1 MSDAGA
7 ESDSSELTDLDAL
20 EEAWHLTPASSPLQL
35 ALQPEAPGDN
45 GSLSSSGA
53 CTRRSSAAT
62 TSHDAPASQ
71 TTPLK
76 HRSTAHPA
84 LAPSSP
90 PDLSRLLSTPAT
102 RRRSLASATANS
114 STSKR
119 RRSEESAPGE
129 GNRRD
134 RDHSRRADEGR
145 AAPTRKRASRGRA
158 GGEGDPS
165 EAVELSL
172 VPLGPLQG
180 RSKGKGVLPR
190 SEQVPR
196 GAAPK
201 QVQRPKRPPRISREL
216 CSLRG
221 DYFSVEPG
229 AADGLRKSRLAARA
243 VAPPPVVAE
252 RVQGTAKARSSQKKR
267 PSEGPAAT
275 STMLNDQAAAGAP
288 RPSPV
293 KTALVAPAGRPARPT
308 PSPPQPLARKT
319 TSAVAEAGRS
329 SGAPVAAARPAKRAC
344 KPTKRYVDEIDEQQ
358 LLKQRPSQPEPRS
371 APPPPP
377 PPPPSPPS
385 QQKVQ
390 LPGLKETGLD
400 VFAKDPVEG
409 FLTRAPLGNTG
420 SPARAMVGPSPT
432 PVLVQP
438 QDPELGRPQV
448 TLPAILPA
456 LPLPAGVGV
465 SAPVVGPSR
474 APLPPPPASQKQV
487 APPKSAPPRKSA
499 KRTPADPTSK
509 PPKPPKPLKATKPR
523 ARHPALDSRASWVP
537 VERDLRITAAGKP
550 PIWCMGRQELCES
563 LEYFRSYQGGHCA
576 LILPV
581 TPDHGLCAS
590 IRSDELLTYSSLA
603 AVRRQPGA
611 LPRLPPGRLPFP
623 L

>member
-1 MSDAGA
+1 MSQLAGLPHLRLPPLALRPTVHPREQTRRAAMLDAGA
-7 ESDSSELTDLDAL
+7 ESDSSEMTDLDAL
-20 EEAWHLTPASSPLQL
+20 EEAWHLTPASSPPQL
-35 ALQPEAPGDN
+35 AFQAPGDN
-45 GSLSSSGA
+45 DPPSSSDA

-62 TSHDAPASQ
+62 TSHDAPAPRS
-71 TTPLK
+71 TPLK
-76 HRSTAHPA
+76 HCSTAQPA

-90 PDLSRLLSTPAT
+90 PDLSRLQPTPAT
-102 RRRSLASATANS
+102 RRRSLASASAAANS

-119 RRSEESAPGE
+119 RRSEECDPGE
-129 GNRRD
+129 GGGTD
-134 RDHSRRADEGR
+134 RKHPRVTGRADEQAR
-145 AAPTRKRASRGRA
+145 AARARKRASRGRA
-158 GGEGDPS
+158 DGKGDPS
-165 EAVELSL
+165 EAVEPSPA
-172 VPLGPLQG
+172 PLGPLQG

-196 GAAPK
+196 P
-201 QVQRPKRPPRISREL
+201 
-216 CSLRG
+216 
-221 DYFSVEPG
+221 
-229 AADGLRKSRLAARA
+229 
-243 VAPPPVVAE
+243 
-252 RVQGTAKARSSQKKR
+252 SQKK
-267 PSEGPAAT
+267 SSCEGDPAA
-275 STMLNDQAAAGAP
+275 STVPANQAAAEAP
-288 RPSPV
+288 RRSSA
-293 KTALVAPAGRPARPT
+293 KTALVAPAGAPAPPT
-308 PSPPQPLARKT
+308 PSPPQPRAREA
-319 TSAVAEAGRS
+319 TSTVDESERS
-329 SGAPVAAARPAKRAC
+329 SDASVAAARPMKRAR

-438 QDPELGRPQV
+438 QDPDLGRPQV

-456 LPLPAGVGV
+456 LPPPASVGV
-465 SAPVVGPSR
+465 SAPVAGPSR
-474 APLPPPPASQKQV
+474 APLPPPPPSLKQV

-509 PPKPPKPLKATKPR
+509 PPKPPKPLKTTKPR
-523 ARHPALDSRASWVP
+523 ARHAALDSRASWVP

-550 PIWCMGRQELCES
+550 PIWCIGRQELCES

-576 LILPV
+576 LIFPV

-590 IRSDELLTYSSLA
+590 IHSDELLTYSSLA

-611 LPRLPPGRLPFP
+611 LPRLPPGRLPLP